1 MLNSFLS
8 EKKQTL
14 RMSTATEPNSPKKR
28 RWFRWIILP
37 IVVVVATFPWIL
49 AKTTLRDKML
59 NAIVNSDDIEIRST
73 DASFGYLAPLSL
85 SGLQIQSKDKSTNI
99 DVKEIS
105 AEHSWL
111 GLLLARPELGTF
123 RFDSP
128 KVDVLIKNPISA
140 GESETAEP
148 EEAKPRANNIELP
161 TLAAEIIDAG
171 VTVRTPDAANP
182 AIDIQG
188 VDVTLR
194 VEQNE
199 ETPVLRIDPATIFD
213 HDAITPELCGQ
224 GLQLVAPLLADEVA
238 AQGEFSLRLNQFE
251 VPVSEQSDPSAI
263 HIEGELEL
271 HSASVSLK
279 NTLANNVLGVVAQ
292 VIGKAIPDRMTVAK
306 GVVVEFEVVDGR
318 VHHRGLALLLP
329 SGDSSIEIVSNG
341 SVGID
346 ESLDLQVS
354 VQLPE
359 GLLGNNALSQSL
371 SGKPMVVA
379 IGGTLKEPEI
389 KMPNQGGGGILST
402 VGSLIGGDEEEGESG
417 PSASDIEGAV
427 TDIVGGLLNMR
438 RERAE
443 RKKQSQE
450 APDPSEQESG
460 AEEDSQQ
467 REGFLK
473 RLRDRDRPLLRRR
486 GERRGEEADPSGS
499 EEPAPPTP
507 APPPPAVPQ
516 PSSPQPDAP
525 PPKAPQPQPI

>member
-1 MLNSFLS
+1 MNTVPDS
-8 EKKQTL
+8 
-14 RMSTATEPNSPKKR
+14 SPAKKR
-28 RWFRWIILP
+28 RWWSVILP
-37 IVVVVATFPWIL
+37 LGVVVTTFPWIL

-59 NAIVNSDDIEIRST
+59 NAIVNSNDIEIRST

-85 SGLQIQSKDKSTNI
+85 SGLQIQSSDKSTNI

-128 KVDVLIKNPISA
+128 KVDVLVKHPVKADPSV
-140 GESETAEP
+140 SEQTER
-148 EEAKPRANNIELP
+148 AKPAEKNIELP
-161 TLAAEIIDAG
+161 SLAAEIIDAG
-171 VTVRTPDAANP
+171 VVVRTPDAVKP

-194 VEQNE
+194 VEGNE
-199 ETPVLRIDPATIFD
+199 KTPVLRIDPATIFD
-213 HDAITPELCGQ
+213 HEAITPELCGQ

-238 AQGEFSLRLNQFE
+238 ASGEFSLRLNQFE
-251 VPVSEQSDPSAI
+251 VPVSQPSDPTAI
-263 HIEGELEL
+263 HIRGELEL

-279 NTLANNVLGVVAQ
+279 NTLANNVLDVLAQ

-318 VHHRGLALLLP
+318 IHHRGLALLLP
-329 SGDSSIEIVSNG
+329 SGDNSIEIVSNG

-371 SGKPMVVA
+371 SGKPIVVA

-389 KMPNQGGGGILST
+389 QMPNRGGGGILST
-402 VGSLIGGDEEEGESG
+402 VGALIGGDEKEGDAG
-417 PSASDIEGAV
+417 PSASEIEGAV
-427 TDIVGGLLNMR
+427 TDIVGGLLNMG
-438 RERAE
+438 RERSE
-443 RKKQSQE
+443 RKKQSQQE
-450 APDPSEQESG
+450 VDAGAQDSGVDEDP
-460 AEEDSQQ
+460 QQ

-473 RLRDRDRPLLRRR
+473 RLKDHDRPLLRRR
-486 GERRGEEADPSGS
+486 GERRGEEAEASQSGELDPS
-499 EEPAPPTP
+499 PP

-516 PSSPQPDAP
+516 PSNESQPNPTEAKTPKPQPS
-525 PPKAPQPQPI
+525 